1 MCVPQHLCIAGFVAS
16 ATWRAGWVCA
26 GPAAG
31 PGPFPIPPSLP
42 YCSSAPEALLL
53 CGCQII
59 LGTDCG
65 AVDHWISAQLE
76 GRGGLDLARG
86 SCPQLCLQG
95 INADSQLC
103 IGLDWG
109 HLALLYTG
117 SNLLKFGTPQLR
129 N

>member
-1 MCVPQHLCIAGFVAS
+1 MCAPAPLHCWIRGLGHLEGWAGLCWTS
-16 ATWRAGWVCA
+16 CWTGSL
-26 GPAAG
+26 PHSS
-31 PGPFPIPPSLP
+31 SLP
-42 YCSSAPEALLL
+42 YFSSAPEALLL

-59 LGTDCG
+59 LGTDCR

-86 SCPQLCLQG
+86 SCPQPYLQG

-103 IGLDWG
+103 IGPDWG